1 MEIPA
6 QPEKERCK
14 IAKKWSYILDDGS
27 VAILSEETRVYH
39 DWEHSAFRGTSLHR
53 TEKGAWIIEHLS
65 AVDGETDSADRVQP
79 IDALRYLLARD
90 KLDWALEYPDLAAC
104 LPDAQA

>member
-1 MEIPA
+1 M
-6 QPEKERCK
+6 
-14 IAKKWSYILDDGS
+14 AKKWSYILNDGS

-39 DWEHSAFRGTSLHR
+39 HWSHSGFRGNSLHR

-65 AVDGETDSADRVQP
+65 AVDGEADSADRVKP

-90 KLDWALEYPDLAAC
+90 ALDCALEYPDLAAC